1 MAATPTTFEVRQF
14 CNIPSEALPFPGT
27 TSQPAGTWVVTGSA
41 SNLLVN
47 NTRTDLAAD
56 TLYGSNDGWFPGPS
70 TKVYEAEPEVGY
82 QSYGVIV
89 GGNDSFANTVSD
101 SRSGGSKVSC
111 YGWISLATQGDN
123 ETAFINLASYVM
135 GTTYANLANA
145 KAGLQG
151 AGYYY
156 QFPKGM
162 AGQSPNTGTSSDT

>member
-1 MAATPTTFEVRQF
+1 MATTTFEVRQF
-14 CNIPSEALPFPGT
+14 CNIPGENLPFPGSS
-27 TSQPAGTWVVTGSA
+27 SQPAGTFVVTGSA

-56 TLYGSNDGWFPGPS
+56 TIYGTNDGWFPGPS
-70 TKVYEAEPEVGY
+70 TKVYDPAPAEGY
-82 QSYGVIV
+82 ESYGVIV

-101 SRSGGSKVSC
+101 SRTGGSKVSC
-111 YGWISLATQGDN
+111 YGWVSLSTQGAN

-135 GTTYANLANA
+135 QTTYANLANA

-162 AGQSPNTGTSSDT
+162 AGQSPNTGTGSDT

>member
-1 MAATPTTFEVRQF
+1 MATTIFPVRQF
-14 CNIPSEALPFPGT
+14 CAIPSENLPFPGSS
-27 TSQPAGTWVVTGSA
+27 SQPAGTFVVTGSA

-47 NTRTDLAAD
+47 NTRADLAAD
-56 TLYGSNDGWFPGPS
+56 TIYSVNDGWFPGPS
-70 TKVYEAEPEVGY
+70 TKVYDPAPAEGY
-82 QSYGVIV
+82 ESYGVIV
-89 GGNDSFANTVSD
+89 GGNDAFANTVSD

-111 YGWISLATQGDN
+111 YGWTSLSTQGLN

-162 AGQSPNTGTSSDT
+162 AGQSPNTGTGSDT

>member
-1 MAATPTTFEVRQF
+1 MAAIPTTFEVRQF
-14 CNIPSEALPFPGT
+14 CHIPSESLPFPGVS
-27 TSQPAGTWVVTGSA
+27 SQPAGTWVVTGSV

-47 NTRTDLAAD
+47 DTRTDLAAD
-56 TLYGSNDGWFPGPS
+56 TLYSTNDGWFPGPS
-70 TKVYEAEPEVGY
+70 TKVYESEPEVGY

-89 GGNDSFANTVSD
+89 GGVDGFANTVSD

-111 YGWISLATQGDN
+111 YGWESLSTQGLN

-162 AGQSPNTGTSSDT
+162 AGQSPNTGTGSDT

>member
-1 MAATPTTFEVRQF
+1 MAVFPTTFEVRQF
-14 CNIPSEALPFPGT
+14 CNIPGENLPFDNT
-27 TSQPAGTWVVTGSA
+27 QPSDTFVVTGSF

-56 TLYGSNDGWFPGPS
+56 TIYGTNDGWFPGPS
-70 TKVYEAEPEVGY
+70 TKVYVADPEVGY

-89 GGNDSFANTVSD
+89 GGKDSFANTVSD
-101 SRSGGSKVSC
+101 SRTGGSKVSC
-111 YGWISLATQGDN
+111 YGWVSLSTQGAN

-135 GTTYANLANA
+135 QTTYANLANA

-162 AGQSPNTGTSSDT
+162 SGQSPNTGTGSDT

>member
-14 CNIPSEALPFPGT
+14 CHIPSEDLPLSGT
-27 TSQPAGTWVVTGSA
+27 QPAGTFVVTGSA

-47 NTRTDLAAD
+47 NTRTNLAAD
-56 TLYGSNDGWFPGPS
+56 TLYSTNDGWFPGPS
-70 TKVYEAEPEVGY
+70 TKQYESEPEVGY
-82 QSYGVIV
+82 NSNGIIV

-111 YGWISLATQGDN
+111 YGWESLSTQGLN

-162 AGQSPNTGTSSDT
+162 AGQSPNTGTGSDT

>member
-1 MAATPTTFEVRQF
+1 MATSIFEVRQF
-14 CNIPSEALPFPGT
+14 CNIPGENLPLSGT
-27 TSQPAGTWVVTGSA
+27 QPAGTFVVTGSA

-56 TLYGSNDGWFPGPS
+56 TIYGTNDGWFPGPS
-70 TKVYEAEPEVGY
+70 TKVYDPAPAEGY
-82 QSYGVIV
+82 ESYGVIV
-89 GGNDSFANTVSD
+89 GGNDAFANTVSD

-111 YGWISLATQGDN
+111 YGWTSLSTQGLN

-162 AGQSPNTGTSSDT
+162 AGQSPNTGTGSDT